1 MVQNEMVALSRYS
14 LDITRV
20 KNQHV
25 SSRQNVHVYSPT
37 QRKEVIVLN
46 PSFLFPSINNS
57 KISFEVPIITT
68 KECSFEKKKKEKEKS
83 WGSVIVYD
91 LKYSLARNETLLCK
105 KG

>member
-57 KISFEVPIITT
+57 KISFEVPIIAT
-68 KECSFEKKKKEKEKS
+68 KECSFEKKKREREVLRLHYCLRFEIFPCEK
-83 WGSVIVYD
+83 
-91 LKYSLARNETLLCK
+91 
-105 KG
+105 

>member
-25 SSRQNVHVYSPT
+25 SSRQNVHMYSPT

-46 PSFLFPSINNS
+46 PSVLFPSINNS
-57 KISFEVPIITT
+57 KISSEVSIITT
-68 KECSFEKKKKEKEKS
+68 KEFSLKKKKREREREKS
-83 WGSVIVYD
+83 
-91 LKYSLARNETLLCK
+91 
-105 KG
+105 